1 MLHILCSVLFCGVM
15 VNSCTVVRDYP
26 TNKNFHFEN
35 NVKINGTLSKE
46 QVSLLKTRLLGQ
58 LEDSVQIRVASKIP
72 WPSFPY
78 FIPVSVMERPS
89 AFHPDKVRLSAT
101 NMRFLMNNVGYR
113 KSTVSFDTLVKR
125 KKDQKRVTTT
135 FSVTP
140 GPLYTIDTS
149 TYLFNDTILQSIAVS
164 AAKDAVIKKG
174 SAFDYDM
181 VDQEISRLTDVLQ
194 NNGFYKIAKE
204 DIIVEADTNIV
215 SLLNASLDPISFA
228 LVAAAAKVKPPS
240 AHLTFRLRENIDS
253 SHMVQYEIGSVLVY
267 PDLTAEEADSVSID
281 RWPDSSQVSIIPLH
295 NSFNENF
302 IKSNIVLRP
311 GAPFNRQDYSKTLN
325 NFNKLGSWQNISI
338 NAAADDT
345 TGKINYILKL
355 LPAKRQFFS
364 VDLEGSSIINTSQ
377 LIQVGS
383 GRVGL
388 ATNFTLRNRNI
399 GKRAIQLE
407 NSLRTGVEFNN
418 FEKILSGEITLTNR
432 LTFPWLVVPF
442 LAKTTS
448 LSQQTKTVASADF
461 SYINRFKY
469 FELNTF
475 NTFWGYEWKPNPNS
489 SWQVRPLNIELTRFI
504 PDSLFR
510 ESIKDFPLLL
520 YTYNNGL
527 VIGASAQYNR
537 NLTPNGTKKISL
549 LKLYAEESGLGFG
562 ALFYNQT
569 KPGKAFSNLYRFVK
583 VDAEFKHII
592 NYRKSSLHMR
602 LFAGGGLALTT
613 GSKKGEVT
621 LPFFKSYVAGGPN
634 SMRGWSIRKLG
645 IGSNVFYDTIAGGG
659 FNDKYAD
666 LHLEGNLELR
676 FNLFQFYGFWMRGA
690 LFTDVGN
697 IWFRNDLDGLL
708 NNADLKLNRL
718 GRDLAVASGM
728 GARIDFNYFLLRF
741 DLGFPVKDPRYGPE
755 NTGNPNVARFYAQN
769 TGGWFVDNVWNKPVF
784 QFAIG
789 YPF

>member
-1 MLHILCSVLFCGVM
+1 M

-46 QVSLLKTRLLGQ
+46 QMILLKTRLLGQ

-113 KSTVSFDTLVKR
+113 KSTVSFDTLVQR

-281 RWPDSSQVSIIPLH
+281 RWPDSSQVNIIPLH

-504 PDSLFR
+504 PDSLFL